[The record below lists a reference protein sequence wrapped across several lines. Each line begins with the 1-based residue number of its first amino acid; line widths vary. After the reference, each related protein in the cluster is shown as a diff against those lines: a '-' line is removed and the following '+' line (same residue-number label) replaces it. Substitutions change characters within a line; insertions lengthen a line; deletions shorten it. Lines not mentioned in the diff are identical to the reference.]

1 MILDIDHTKQ
11 RTFDQDNLFF
21 FFFVCSLWKV
31 LRQKKSKTKSKT
43 QNTRG
48 GQKAASNNLILREQN
63 KTQNTSKH
71 REAKTKKMHEYA
83 PVSTDYA
90 PLVSHPPVYVDGP
103 QYGYPMQTEA
113 GEVYVVAEGAETL
126 GGGDGYIDNE
136 SDPNLPHGIVMLF
149 CVLSFFLSPLTM
161 VISTTLL
168 ALIQCKQYNPH
179 RNLRAIS
186 SDLILHLAVVTLWII
201 VAATL
206 TIFVD
211 TDAAFTFLV
220 LLFYVPNILILLS
233 SYARTKKLIDSSEVV
248 YVTNAFI

>member
-1 MILDIDHTKQ
+1 
-11 RTFDQDNLFF
+11 
-21 FFFVCSLWKV
+21 
-31 LRQKKSKTKSKT
+31 
-43 QNTRG
+43 
-48 GQKAASNNLILREQN
+48 
-63 KTQNTSKH
+63 
-71 REAKTKKMHEYA
+71 MHEYA

-90 PLVSHPPVYVDGP
+90 PLVSHPPVYVDTP
-103 QYGYPMQTEA
+103 QFGYPMQTDA
-113 GEVYVVAEGAETL
+113 GEVYVVAEGTQTF
-126 GGGDGYIDNE
+126 GGAGYIDND

-168 ALIQCKQYNPH
+168 ALIQCKQYEPR

-211 TDAAFTFLV
+211 SDAAYTFLV
-220 LLFYVPNILILLS
+220 LLFYVPNILILS
-233 SYARTKKLIDSSEVV
+233 ISYSRTKKLVDASEV
-248 YVTNAFI
+248 YVTSGFI